1 MPTTKTDVPD
11 LGTER
16 SKTMKIPNKLYDI
29 LKWVVIIVLP
39 AVATLY
45 AALSAVWAWP
55 YADEVVTTI
64 TAADTF
70 FGAVLCISTATY
82 NKEAQDNE

>member
-1 MPTTKTDVPD
+1 
-11 LGTER
+11 
-16 SKTMKIPNKLYDI
+16 MKISNRLYDI
-29 LKWVVIIVLP
+29 LKWLVIIVLP

-64 TAADTF
+64 TAVDTF
-70 FGAVLCISTATY
+70 LGAVLCISTATY
-82 NKEAQDNE
+82 NKEGQNNG

>member
-1 MPTTKTDVPD
+1 
-11 LGTER
+11 
-16 SKTMKIPNKLYDI
+16 MKIPDKLYDI

-55 YADEVVTTI
+55 YSQEIVTSI
-64 TAADTF
+64 TAVDTF
-70 FGAVLCISTATY
+70 LGAVLCISTATY
-82 NKEAQDNE
+82 KKEGNENG